1 MWRLDFQVDYG
12 KMDSEYGL
20 VIDHIKPVSEG
31 GSDDISNLRPV
42 HWENTTRNEDGTI
55 VCTVIADSVHNVRR
69 TDDKFTYRA
78 N

>member
-31 GSDDISNLRPV
+31 VR
-42 HWENTTRNEDGTI
+42 TTFQTFALYIGRIPHEMKM
-55 VCTVIADSVHNVRR
+55 APL
-69 TDDKFTYRA
+69 YA
-78 N
+78 PL